1 MAGGRVRQPDPEG
14 SGYGCAAAGLAEEGV
29 PALRFEGPWKQG
41 LPTFVSRQSRVCC
54 LYHEKQQSK
63 HSKGTG
69 HMRRRRRNG
78 EETGSRRR
86 KRAAGGYSPR
96 GTPYGTRRTQRGRCG
111 LRRRYLRGSP
121 EKARET
127 GAGSSATAREK
138 PWTLASRFPPN
149 KTT

>member
-1 MAGGRVRQPDPEG
+1 M
-14 SGYGCAAAGLAEEGV
+14 

-78 EETGSRRR
+78 Q
-86 KRAAGGYSPR
+86 P
-96 GTPYGTRRTQRGRCG
+96 
-111 LRRRYLRGSP
+111 P
-121 EKARET
+121 EKESGGRLLTSRNALWNASDTKR
-127 GAGSSATAREK
+127 SLRPSATIPAGK
-138 PWTLASRFPPN
+138 PGEGP
-149 KTT
+149 